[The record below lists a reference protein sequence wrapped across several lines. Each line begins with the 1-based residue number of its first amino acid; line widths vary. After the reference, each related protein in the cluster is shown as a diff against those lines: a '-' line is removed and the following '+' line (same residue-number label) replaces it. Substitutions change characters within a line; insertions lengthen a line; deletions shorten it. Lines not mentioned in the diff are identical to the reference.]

1 DKIRFNRVVSIASC
15 AGLRAWSVSRTR
27 RQTTGWEH
35 LMRTPGTVRTAQ
47 AMRASLHAV
56 NSRKPPPKRK
66 TQKPHGWATFI
77 KQPASQRANLGDVL
91 CHSLR
96 ELHTIL
102 FHGSARTALKL
113 VGSDQ

>member
-1 DKIRFNRVVSIASC
+1 
-15 AGLRAWSVSRTR
+15 
-27 RQTTGWEH
+27 
-35 LMRTPGTVRTAQ
+35 MRTPGTVRTAQ

-56 NSRKPPPKRK
+56 NPASPSPKRK

-91 CHSLR
+91 CHSPRKLQ
-96 ELHTIL
+96 TIL
-102 FHGSARTALKL
+102 FNGSARTALKM